1 VLVTVFGTA
10 ARRAATNTPTGVNVA
25 HHALVSG
32 MTAAFTAS
40 AVIAFGTLVIA
51 STFRSTRSRSS

>member
-1 VLVTVFGTA
+1 
-10 ARRAATNTPTGVNVA
+10 
-25 HHALVSG
+25 

-51 STFRSTRSRSS
+51 STFRSTRARPS